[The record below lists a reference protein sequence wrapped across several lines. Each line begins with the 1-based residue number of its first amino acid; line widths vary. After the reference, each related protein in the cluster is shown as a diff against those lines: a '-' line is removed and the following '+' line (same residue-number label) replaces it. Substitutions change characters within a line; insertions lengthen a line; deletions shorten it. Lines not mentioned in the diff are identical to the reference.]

1 MRQLKDAAQS
11 LTVGSA
17 WDPSTRVSPLIH
29 KPNEALQRGLTELE
43 EGESWLLKPIALE
56 ENLWTPGIKL
66 GVRQNSFMHQTE
78 LFGPVLGLMRAENLP
93 HAIELANDTI
103 YGLTSGLH
111 SLDPREHILWK
122 KKIVAGN
129 LYINRNIVGAVVGRQ
144 PFGGCKASSFGPGAK
159 AGGPNYLRQLVLL
172 QEAELPEEKRA
183 LPQSIIPLMLTLN
196 LSPEEKIVWRK
207 SVESYAYW
215 SKKYQTK
222 TDSYLITGQQNL
234 FYLVP
239 KKRVLIRYCDES
251 YLDLLRV
258 ISACIICN
266 TPYTL
271 SSVKPLDIEAIVED
285 DTTFLQRVD
294 GTPIRCF
301 SKSEALQQRAVET
314 DTYLMA
320 QPLFASGK
328 VELLHYLREISLS
341 FDYHRYGYI
350 ENANDE
356 SKSQLLA
363 T

>member
-1 MRQLKDAAQS
+1 
-11 LTVGSA
+11 
-17 WDPSTRVSPLIH
+17 
-29 KPNEALQRGLTELE
+29 
-43 EGESWLLKPIALE
+43 
-56 ENLWTPGIKL
+56 
-66 GVRQNSFMHQTE
+66 
-78 LFGPVLGLMRAENLP
+78 
-93 HAIELANDTI
+93 
-103 YGLTSGLH
+103 
-111 SLDPREHILWK
+111 
-122 KKIVAGN
+122 
-129 LYINRNIVGAVVGRQ
+129 
-144 PFGGCKASSFGPGAK
+144 
-159 AGGPNYLRQLVLL
+159 
-172 QEAELPEEKRA
+172 
-183 LPQSIIPLMLTLN
+183 MLTLN

-266 TPYTL
+266 TPHTL